1 MPKID
6 NMETINEDEV
16 DINAE
21 LAHLNG
27 GARAGAGGGDG
38 SGDHPEQGEGST
50 ANSDQSKYD
59 FTNFLC

>member
-16 DINAE
+16 DITAE

-27 GARAGAGGGDG
+27 AARASASGGDG
-38 SGDHPEQGEGST
+38 SGDHTEQGEGST
-50 ANSDQSKYD
+50 ANSDLSNKL
-59 FTNFLC
+59 FTNS